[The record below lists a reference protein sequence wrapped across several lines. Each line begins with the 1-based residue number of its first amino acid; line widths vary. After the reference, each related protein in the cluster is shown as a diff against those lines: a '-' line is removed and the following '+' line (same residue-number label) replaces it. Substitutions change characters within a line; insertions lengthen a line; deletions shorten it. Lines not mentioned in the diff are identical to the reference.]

1 LAKSSCNPLHFGRE
15 TKRQSVGNSFTHPI
29 AFATSLGQQFI
40 MQKRKQQHQTVQEA
54 RTVLKAKMNP
64 LKTPI
69 ASISA
74 AGCSDKVSIWL
85 E

>member
-1 LAKSSCNPLHFGRE
+1 MKQFRGKDERV
-15 TKRQSVGNSFTHPI
+15 TGVGNSFTHPI

-40 MQKRKQQHQTVQEA
+40 KQSRRQQHQTVQEA
-54 RTVLKAKMNP
+54 HTVLKAKMNP